1 LPLGVA
7 DRVAPDTAVNP
18 DGLPPLFSL
27 QDATLRTW
35 PSVPELRTLR
45 ELIDALVTLASH
57 SGHGVLSGPDY
68 TRLLELDAKIGSE
81 CQLRSIEIPR
91 LGESP
96 THGQIY
102 FGFTRVPCFQDMT
115 TGGLLLTPG
124 TGWQQAM
131 RGLKFMADKTEP
143 KPLAAPVEPVISNG
157 RADQEVDANTR
168 KLFPKGIP
176 DNQDVV
182 DLVVR
187 LNTEMGPGRSMNQIA
202 REFTGE
208 TAQND
213 AKALSLLS
221 QIRRMIRK
229 GRVKL

>member
-1 LPLGVA
+1 
-7 DRVAPDTAVNP
+7 
-18 DGLPPLFSL
+18 
-27 QDATLRTW
+27 
-35 PSVPELRTLR
+35 VPEPRTLR

-57 SGHGVLSGPDY
+57 NVSDVLNGPAY
-68 TRLLELDAKIGSE
+68 TRLMHLDAKIGSE

-91 LGESP
+91 LGESQIR
-96 THGQIY
+96 GQSY
-102 FGFTRVPCFQDMT
+102 FGFTRLPYFQDMK

-131 RGLKFMADKTEP
+131 RGLKFMADQTEP
-143 KPLAAPVEPVISNG
+143 KPPAAPVEPVIPSG
-157 RADQEVDANTR
+157 RADPEVDANTR
-168 KLFPKGIP
+168 KLFPKGLP

-208 TAQND
+208 MAKND